1 MFAGNFEY
9 QLISAARGPLLLS
22 GRRRGL
28 HQNVEDDA
36 INCMSGLLPA
46 EREQEFRRYL
56 QIIFKHMFEVELHR
70 LRQTRSAAD
79 ESSAGCLD
87 VSDEPNASNVLPRV
101 RVPKFA
107 TVAASELEKLQADY
121 RALRLYRRPSHP
133 SMVRFFRKLR
143 RNPRV
148 FGVLEVSLRSGSGLH
163 LRSFFLSE
171 RRRDIFGGLEKAFEV
186 AAETISLAQR
196 PGPSDPVMEQ
206 LARALAAL
214 YLEMTGQP
222 PGRSNLYTDED
233 EQIEGGRYLQLCRLM
248 ARAIK
253 DALPEHLARQE
264 SPDMVKVARRM
275 VAELKAENAAA

>member
-1 MFAGNFEY
+1 MFEGNAEF
-9 QLISAARGPLLLS
+9 QLIAVARGPFGLAA
-22 GRRRGL
+22 RRRGL
-28 HQNVEDDA
+28 RRDIEDA
-36 INCMSGLLPA
+36 AVKYLSGVLPP
-46 EREQEFRRYL
+46 ERAREFRLYL
-56 QIIFKHMFEVELHR
+56 QIIFRRMMETELHR
-70 LRQTRSAAD
+70 LRQTESAAGKGLECWLID
-79 ESSAGCLD
+79 ERPCSRTESRG
-87 VSDEPNASNVLPRV
+87 V
-101 RVPKFA
+101 RTPKFA
-107 TVAASELEKLQADY
+107 TVATVDLKKLQADY
-121 RALRLYRRPSHP
+121 RALRLYRRVSHP
-133 SMVRFFRKLR
+133 KMVRFFRTLQ

-148 FGVLEVSLRSGSGLH
+148 FGVLEVSLKSCSGLQ
-163 LRSFFLSE
+163 LRSYFLPE
-171 RRRDIFGGLEKAFEV
+171 RRRDIFGGLERAFEV
-186 AAETISLAQR
+186 AAETISSTQR

-275 VAELKAENAAA
+275 VAELKAERATT

>member
-1 MFAGNFEY
+1 MFYGNTEF
-9 QLISAARGPLLLS
+9 QLIAVARGPFGLS
-22 GRRRGL
+22 ARRRGL
-28 HQNVEDDA
+28 RRDIEDA
-36 INCMSGLLPA
+36 AVQYLSGVLPP
-46 EREQEFRRYL
+46 EREREFRLYL
-56 QIIFKHMFEVELHR
+56 QIIFRRMFEVELHR
-70 LRQTRSAAD
+70 LRQTRAAAD

-87 VSDEPNASNVLPRV
+87 VSDEPSASNVLPRV

-133 SMVRFFRKLR
+133 NMVRFFRKLR

-222 PGRSNLYTDED
+222 PGRSNHYTDED
-233 EQIEGGRYLQLCRLM
+233 TQVEGGRYLQLCRLM
-248 ARAIK
+248 ARAIN
-253 DALPEHLARQE
+253 DMLPKHLARQE
-264 SPDMVKVARRM
+264 IPDMVKVARRM
-275 VAELKAENAAA
+275 VAELKAESTAA